1 MGRQHW
7 VYWSSNKRLN
17 SLFGTKANKRFF
29 LVRHEILRWDFEMM
43 QKPTRGI
50 IPCSAYLLMI
60 LMKANK
66 RFLPC
71 SAHTHWDEILRPPT
85 RGFFLVRW
93 GFWWFFLPRRRWW
106 WYRVTRNKSAKWFR
120 YDILVCYRSRLEN
133 DDHVMTMIWVYGWE
147 IKSMSVDLST
157 HFTEL
162 MTDREGD
169 VRTRTLH
176 QKSVQA
182 QWNDDYTWSVMT
194 MDDEKV
200 YRS

>member
-43 QKPTRGI
+43 RKPTRGI
-50 IPCSAYLLMI
+50 IPCSAYLLRFE
-60 LMKANK
+60 MKANK

-133 DDHVMTMIWVYGWE
+133 DDHVMTMIWEYGWE
-147 IKSMSVDLST
+147 VTIKSMIVDLRQISQSWWQ
-157 HFTEL
+157 TERVTYAL
-162 MTDREGD
+162 VLCTKKCSGTTEWW
-169 VRTRTLH
+169 LH
-176 QKSVQA
+176 VIS
-182 QWNDDYTWSVMT
+182 DDYG
-194 MDDEKV
+194 
-200 YRS
+200 